1 MVERGVHMVE
11 FGERLRQ
18 LRKQKKLTQ
27 KQLAALIGTKNSI
40 ISFYEVGERIPSPE
54 VIMKLATVLGVTTDY
69 LLGMEKNETLDISGL
84 TNTDV
89 TLVRTLVDTLREKN
103 RQIK

>member
-1 MVERGVHMVE
+1 MVE